1 MKRNRIYAKIA
12 GVAMAALAIVG
23 CSDTWN
29 DHYEAGLADGAV
41 NSSLWEVIED
51 NSQLSNFA
59 RVLKATG
66 YDKSLA
72 SSQVFTVFAPTN
84 DALTSEQA
92 DAIIELYE
100 QEKANQVAMQQRTGV
115 TPKERDN
122 RAIKEFVQNHIALYN
137 HSVAKSGADSV
148 MMMNGKYLLLTPEK
162 LADSPLLTTNLL
174 TQNGLLFTVGSQV
187 DYQGNVFEALQLNSE
202 LDSVGNFMAVFN
214 EYEFVPGSSVAGGI
228 EDGKT
233 WYLDSVTVLTN
244 DMFQYVDY
252 INSEDSVFW
261 MVAPTNEVWNQLVDE
276 YIPYFNYDN
285 EVQKRDS
292 LCWVEPRLAV
302 IQGTTF
308 SQTRNAK
315 LVGDEYVWNT
325 DSAMSVNAAN
335 YSSRRYSWGR
345 NDMKYYQ
352 YDKPFAE
359 GGAYTGAF
367 EIPCSNGKV
376 IVADQWNIDKTM
388 TFYRERLV
396 EAESRSN
403 LDEVDETST
412 NPLSYASVESWSPF
426 YNQVSQHLYTNVV
439 PKNYNSGV
447 TFKLPG
453 LLSNI
458 GYDIYVVFVPI
469 TAIDSTAT
477 DFRPTRFQAALS
489 YHEQDGKQSEF
500 LFQPDNKTYD
510 EIGRRYVHNFENDP
524 MIVDSVLVASNYKF
538 PTCSYGLRD
547 SQVLLQLKTD
557 IRSSE
562 RDSYTGAMRIDCILI
577 KPHDETVTM
586 DE

>member
-1 MKRNRIYAKIA
+1 
-12 GVAMAALAIVG
+12 MAALAIVG

-41 NSSLWEVIED
+41 NSSLWEVIEG

-92 DAIIELYE
+92 DAIIELYQQE
-100 QEKANQVAMQQRTGV
+100 QKKNIKEK
-115 TPKERDN
+115 DN

-137 HSVAKSGADSV
+137 HSVAKTGADSV
-148 MMMNGKYLLLTPEK
+148 VMMNGKYMLLTPEK
-162 LADSPLLTTNLL
+162 LADSPLLSTNLL
-174 TQNGLLFTVGSQV
+174 TQNGLLFTLGSQV
-187 DYQGNVFEALQLNSE
+187 DYMGNVFEALQLNSE
-202 LDSVGNFMAVFN
+202 LDSVGNFMAAFN

-261 MVAPTNEVWNQLVDE
+261 MVAPTNEAWNQLVDE

-292 LCWVEPRLAV
+292 LCWVKPRLAV
-302 IQGTTF
+302 IEGTTF

-315 LVGDEYVWNT
+315 LAGDEYVWNT

-345 NDMKYYQ
+345 SDMKYYQ

-403 LDEVDETST
+403 LDEVDETTT
-412 NPLSYASVESWSPF
+412 NELSYASVESWSPF
-426 YNQVSQHLYTNVV
+426 YNQVSQNRYANVV
-439 PKNYNSGV
+439 PKTDNSGV

-469 TAIDSTAT
+469 TAVDSLAT